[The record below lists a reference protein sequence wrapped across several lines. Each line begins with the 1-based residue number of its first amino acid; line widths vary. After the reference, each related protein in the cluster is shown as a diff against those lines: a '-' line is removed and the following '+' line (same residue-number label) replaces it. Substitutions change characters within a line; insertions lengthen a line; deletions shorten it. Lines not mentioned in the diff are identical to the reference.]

1 LIEQVD
7 NVVGPL
13 TQIRRAT
20 GSWSRAEDFAPLEV
34 RLSWVRTMTQ
44 LFILGTAVS
53 LAVHAWGGAAIAGP
67 AAVFGLWRWRRLR
80 RLRSE

>member
-1 LIEQVD
+1 
-7 NVVGPL
+7 
-13 TQIRRAT
+13 
-20 GSWSRAEDFAPLEV
+20 
-34 RLSWVRTMTQ
+34 MTR

>member
-1 LIEQVD
+1 
-7 NVVGPL
+7 
-13 TQIRRAT
+13 
-20 GSWSRAEDFAPLEV
+20 
-34 RLSWVRTMTQ
+34 MTP